1 MEQQLNHFLETLKAD
16 QGRADNTIAAYR
28 NDLTQFITFIRSRLL
43 DPVEPATV
51 TPDLLDAYVS
61 DLQNGAGTTYAPSTI
76 ARKVAAVKSFFHFLI
91 QHNVISV
98 DPSARITSPKVK
110 KQTPRVLSRQ
120 EIEQLLAAAARI
132 GGSRGQ
138 RDSALLTFLYATGLR
153 VTEVVNVKLEDVNWE
168 AGTVAC
174 PGKGGRERLVPLGA
188 AQNLVADY
196 LKNARPTLTREAS
209 PPMLFL
215 NHRGQKLTRQGVWLI
230 IKEAAKLAEIS
241 DLVTPH
247 TLRHSFAKHLL
258 TSGESVRRV
267 QELLGHA
274 NLSTTQIYR
283 TMPAES
289 QPETTP

>member
-1 MEQQLNHFLETLKAD
+1 MEQYLTQFLDSLKAE

-43 DPVEPATV
+43 DPVEPANV

-61 DLQNGAGTTYAPSTI
+61 DLQTGANASYAPSTI
-76 ARKVAAVKSFFHFLI
+76 ARKVAAVKSFFHFLM
-91 QHNVISV
+91 QHNVV
-98 DPSARITSPKVK
+98 AADPSVRITSPKVK
-110 KQTPRVLSRQ
+110 KQTPRILSRQ
-120 EIEQLLAAAARI
+120 EIEQLLAAAAKV
-132 GGSRGQ
+132 GGSRGL

-153 VTEVVNVKLEDVNWE
+153 VTEVVNVKLEDMDWQ

-174 PGKGGRERLVPLGA
+174 PSKGGRQREVPLGA

-196 LKNARPTLTREAS
+196 LKNARPALARDTS

-215 NHRGQKLTRQGVWLI
+215 NRRGQKLTRQGVWLI

-283 TMPAES
+283 AVPAEARA
-289 QPETTP
+289 ETTL